1 MKRFQS
7 FRHTLKWAAMTLAWA
22 ILAGAAWAGQPPQ
35 SPLQTTGDATAWTLP
50 YAIVMLGIV
59 LGLLVVL
66 RPSHRRER
74 ERPEEYV
81 ERNILQQD

>member
-1 MKRFQS
+1 MKRFHS
-7 FRHTLKWAAMTLAWA
+7 LWRAVTWALVTMAWTLA
-22 ILAGAAWAGQPPQ
+22 AGTAWAGAPPQ
-35 SPLQTTGDATAWTLP
+35 TPMEATGSVTAWTLP
-50 YAIVMLGIV
+50 YAIVMLGIG